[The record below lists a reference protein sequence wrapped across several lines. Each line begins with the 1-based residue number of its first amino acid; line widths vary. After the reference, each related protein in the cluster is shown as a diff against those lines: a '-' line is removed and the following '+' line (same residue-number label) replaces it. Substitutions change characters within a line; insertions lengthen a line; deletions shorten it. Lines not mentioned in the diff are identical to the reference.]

1 MALTKKEKAF
11 CEEYAN
17 NGYNASRAYQLVY
30 ECSIED
36 ARKRYCKTFRK
47 QEVKDY
53 IKELQRESFE
63 RACITAERVALK
75 LGEIAFTGKGDD
87 YYNAQAQ
94 LKALDLL
101 QKQLGLQK
109 QHLEAEVNTDIHI
122 IIEDQEVTENED

>member
-11 CEEYAN
+11 CEEFVS
-17 NGYNASRAYQLVY
+17 NGCNASRAYSTAY
-30 ECSIED
+30 ECCIED

-53 IKELQRESFE
+53 IYQLQKEAFAN
-63 RACITAERVALK
+63 ACINAERVALK
-75 LGEIAFTGKGDD
+75 LGEIAFSDKKDEH
-87 YYNAQAQ
+87 YNATAQ

-109 QHLEAEVNTDIHI
+109 QHIEADLHTDIVI
-122 IIEDQEVTENED
+122 NIEE